1 MLYINLENK
10 KPEQKRS
17 GARKQQRRRNKQGN
31 KNREILRS
39 NEIS

>member
-17 GARKQQRRRNKQGN
+17 GARKQQRRDK
-31 KNREILRS
+31 
-39 NEIS
+39 